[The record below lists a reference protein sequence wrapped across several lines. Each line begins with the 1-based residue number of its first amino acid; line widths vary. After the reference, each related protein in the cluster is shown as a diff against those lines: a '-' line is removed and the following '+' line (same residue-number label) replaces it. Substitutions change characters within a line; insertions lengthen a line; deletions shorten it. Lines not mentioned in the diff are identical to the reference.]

1 MNLSSGN
8 IRDKK
13 LQNYSIQRVP
23 FEECITGGIR
33 CGVIDSEGF
42 VSDDDITPCLAPT
55 TEGLLDG
62 DDEHETEVG
71 EHSKAAEAS

>member
-1 MNLSSGN
+1 M
-8 IRDKK
+8 
-13 LQNYSIQRVP
+13 
-23 FEECITGGIR
+23 
-33 CGVIDSEGF
+33 
-42 VSDDDITPCLAPT
+42 SDDDITPCLAPP